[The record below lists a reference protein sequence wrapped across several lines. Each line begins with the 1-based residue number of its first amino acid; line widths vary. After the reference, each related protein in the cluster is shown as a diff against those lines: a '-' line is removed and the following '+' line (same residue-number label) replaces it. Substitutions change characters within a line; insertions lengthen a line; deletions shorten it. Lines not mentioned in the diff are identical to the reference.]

1 MFNQIGFTKEQLIS
15 IRANAQVVVEDIESL
30 LAYDEVHEDEAE
42 DLQLDQ
48 RKETNQQVMDIIDA
62 YYDMPRE
69 EVK

>member
-1 MFNQIGFTKEQLIS
+1 MFNQIGFTRDQLIC
-15 IRANAQVVVEDIESL
+15 IRANAQVVVEDIEYL

-62 YYDMPRE
+62 YYDMPRGS
-69 EVK
+69 